1 MEIRY
6 ADCLN
11 IFNLSTMDTCTRS
24 QGCQMKPKLSV
35 KKEWLLTLLQIT
47 FLGLSGE
54 SGAANIQGIA
64 ALHMDI
70 PELIRSLH
78 LCNLN
83 VNEVILLKDGKEA
96 TQSCASQ
103 RLFSGA
109 VCMMTSISFPFF
121 KSDSLF
127 VLLSKYTAG
136 VKYVME
142 QEYLTRMNK
151 KTEHHED
158 DDTNQSV
165 SSIEDDFVTAFEH
178 LDEEPSLNAN
188 DDQGARWENVRNK
201 RDAAS
206 QTQPSHCLDI
216 SGSKIIFSSV
226 RRRSS
231 IKSTMLMGYIDLPEM
246 SSSGKNTVTTSM
258 CNTWSQR
265 NVSSK
270 GKIIL
275 SPSPVESSDSE
286 CSSPSPI
293 IFLDEVGYQK
303 SLKAKLNLPKI
314 PVGKDGIEDSDSEL
328 SEFFDS
334 FDRFDEPEPPLED
347 HFEPNQKTILASPPK
362 KRKCAKEHI
371 NTVCMNPQ
379 KFQFDRPTLSASVKK
394 PTPRKAES
402 PFSSISDVPDSP
414 RPAKTCAEDNGTL
427 FSPIRSSAFSPP
439 GVPPTTDCSFHLISQ
454 DGNAS
459 FKDNS
464 YSKFTDY
471 ANHICIDLFDSVLNA
486 KPSSSIVKKEQEKNP
501 KLKRKSHSKDS
512 DRKLKSKQK
521 SIKGGI
527 QKFAADLVE
536 KSLGSAFKDLQRGVS
551 SCTSALCHLAAR
563 LTSYVFQM
571 AFYEIG
577 RRQAFSIKKRA
588 INGLAN
594 LMVSEVISS
603 ALQELRHIKK
613 QMVTNAV
620 TRFAADLAEELVF
633 EGIMEV
639 CQFSHPPT
647 PTVSYCQSFDYEV
660 VVVSSYA
667 KDLSESVIQEAF
679 IELSQVNV
687 TFTTEAAISV
697 SMDNLRYVSS
707 EGMMQSVQ
715 SSPTLSSPGV
725 QEASPAMH
733 KSNRDYTVQYALFFT
748 SGLMSSVPVPVAATV
763 LSQQPISNNTY
774 VYVDNVKKYNLST
787 KSIAEISGTTILSS
801 SKDNVH
807 NSQQEHQE
815 ADGLKTFSVTMV
827 DMIVNEAYDVIQ
839 SAKTVEDYA
848 EMMTQKMIDRPSQH
862 LSLDGEAS
870 HYSADDSGKGIL
882 KPSIGS
888 TAETLSN
895 NLEVIKLNK
904 ESPINVVDQYKN
916 MSRDSEMFNYSPK
929 SSDQQERI
937 FKCPQVVE
945 HTSLSPRFIVKQ
957 SAQDYRWDA
966 ADRSSSSSCLVNSN
980 TCCNKTIME
989 GWTSKRSVPIGGD
1002 SDPSLFSLQT
1012 CLPHINNFSS
1022 VMCNCGDDFFI
1033 EDKNSE
1039 KDSIVTVLPG
1049 TPPPTPITSYDISPE
1064 RSMRKLNKRLK
1075 GQLAKD
1081 FYPATPPS
1089 TPHMSVIEHD
1099 NAKRDDFM
1107 LKLMRSLSEEV
1118 ESSSS
1123 DDGSE
1128 ELEVSEETSRYA
1140 DYLSSNIISIA
1151 TDMAAYSLDDESVQG
1166 ATIRNRSQL
1175 SMLSD
1180 KWGYPAYM
1188 RNITED
1194 LLETLCTY
1202 ANCVAGDVL
1211 NDVKEVIG
1219 SRKNS
1224 MCDVDCFRT
1233 FDKDCRP
1240 KERGYK
1246 YTGMDFK
1253 SSDPTTLSLPQYNGG
1268 TGLTSK
1274 YPSCESVTEEYAD
1287 HLIRVL
1293 KMEGGNS
1300 ELILDQYA
1308 GRLAYSAIKSGLQ
1321 QASKT
1326 VKVKC
1331 NRKVI
1336 HKVKSEANSS
1346 KEIRR
1351 LLSRTHHSDKDKCR
1365 QSNVTLRSFTEDSVQ
1380 KPEFT
1385 GMLHFAESLAHTITC
1400 DVRRKLKIS
1409 AASLPK
1415 SLTDSCLYTKSKTD
1429 FITGEL
1435 LKTSYPKTLLPF
1447 PHKQKLYHST
1457 GSLND
1462 HGFSDGIMQAIEQYA
1477 CKVVDGGLEVSMEAA
1492 RQQTAENRKKS
1503 VPHAGKLLHSYGT
1516 ACRLCSAKE
1525 QHGNPVSS
1533 CHFLLGQDVSRK
1545 IRQCSKSKQNASQKS
1560 RLFHLNIPKIH
1571 IDLDKR
1577 AVLADKIVSAA
1588 IEKAEREL
1596 SNTSLAADS
1605 GIGHDG
1611 VSFAESLTTEIMM
1624 SAMKNIGHVFN
1635 ISSIDKD
1642 GFQSVDSMTSQQTS
1656 VSVGDDS
1663 TGSWSNLSFEDEH
1676 QDESSSFLHLSDSN
1690 GNSSSWSSLGLEGDV
1705 CEENV
1710 SFPPSDSDCAEDK
1723 DEDPKE
1729 TAEVIEQHGKM
1740 LLIQNIDVGPSTV
1753 ESQLRIMLQ
1762 WIAASESG
1770 VSELYFPENAKKELL
1785 PLFRR
1790 VRERGWKI
1798 GDLLRAV
1805 LQYCENSEMSS
1816 NIPSPLFVWL
1826 LEKC

>member
-1 MEIRY
+1 
-6 ADCLN
+6 
-11 IFNLSTMDTCTRS
+11 MDACTRN
-24 QGCQMKPKLSV
+24 QGCQMKPKLSL
-35 KKEWLLTLLQIT
+35 KKENISEGLLSAVKSLLQSRKELCTIADSPKTSKKGDFIEIT
-47 FLGLSGE
+47 FLGLSGD
-54 SGAANIQGIA
+54 SGAANIQGVA
-64 ALHMDI
+64 AYHLDI
-70 PELIRSLH
+70 PELIRSLR

-96 TQSCASQ
+96 TQSCTSQ

-136 VKYVME
+136 VKYAME
-142 QEYLTRMNK
+142 QEDFTRIS
-151 KTEHHED
+151 KTDHHED

-178 LDEEPSLNAN
+178 LDEEEPVNSNEN
-188 DDQGARWENVRNK
+188 QGVRWENVRNQ

-206 QTQPSHCLDI
+206 QTQPAHCLDVG
-216 SGSKIIFSSV
+216 GSKIIFSSV

-231 IKSTMLMGYIDLPEM
+231 IKSTMLMSYVELPQL

-258 CNTWSQR
+258 CNTWKQR
-265 NVSSK
+265 TVSSQD
-270 GKIIL
+270 KIVL
-275 SPSPVESSDSE
+275 SPSPVESSESD

-303 SLKAKLNLPKI
+303 SLRAKLNLPKI

-334 FDRFDEPEPPLED
+334 FDRFDEPESTLED
-347 HFEPNQKTILASPPK
+347 HFQTTQKTILASPPK
-362 KRKCAKEHI
+362 KKKCAKGHMS
-371 NTVCMNPQ
+371 TVCMNPQ

-402 PFSSISDVPDSP
+402 PFSSVSDLPDSP
-414 RPAKTCAEDNGTL
+414 RLAKICAEDNGTL

-439 GVPPTTDCSFHLISQ
+439 GVPTTTDCSHLVSQ
-454 DGNAS
+454 E
-459 FKDNS
+459 DNS
-464 YSKFTDY
+464 FSKFSDY
-471 ANHICIDLFDSVLNA
+471 ANHVCINVFDSVFNT
-486 KPSSSIVKKEQEKNP
+486 KPSSSFVKKEQEKNM
-501 KLKRKSHSKDS
+501 KHKRKSHSKES
-512 DRKLKSKQK
+512 DRKLKSKHK

-536 KSLGSAFKDLQRGVS
+536 NSLGSAFKDLQRGVS

-563 LTSYVFQM
+563 LTSYIVQM

-577 RRQAFSIKKRA
+577 RRRAFSIKKRA
-588 INGLAN
+588 INSLAN
-594 LMVSEVISS
+594 LMVSEVITS

-647 PTVSYCQSFDYEV
+647 PTVSYCQSFDYEDV
-660 VVVSSYA
+660 AVSSYA

-687 TFTTEAAISV
+687 SFTTEAAISV

-707 EGMMQSVQ
+707 EAMSVQ
-715 SSPTLSSPGV
+715 SSPTSTSPGF
-725 QEASPAMH
+725 QEVSPA
-733 KSNRDYTVQYALFFT
+733 KSKRDYTVQYALFFT
-748 SGLMSSVPVPVAATV
+748 SGLMSSVPVPVAAKV
-763 LSQQPISNNTY
+763 LSQKPISSDTY

-787 KSIAEISGTTILSS
+787 KSIAEISGTTIISS
-801 SKDNVH
+801 SKDGVS
-807 NSQQEHQE
+807 NSLQEQQD
-815 ADGLKTFSVTMV
+815 ADGVKAFSVTMV

-848 EMMTQKMIDRPSQH
+848 EMMTKKIIERPSLC

-870 HYSADDSGKGIL
+870 QHNCTDGLGKGSFKHTL
-882 KPSIGS
+882 GR
-888 TAETLSN
+888 TADMFSN
-895 NLEVIKLNK
+895 NLDVMKLSR
-904 ESPINVVDQYKN
+904 ELPINFVDQHKV
-916 MSRDSEMFNYSPK
+916 MPQDTEMLTYSPK
-929 SSDQQERI
+929 SSEQQKRI
-937 FKCPQVVE
+937 FRCPQVGE
-945 HTSLSPRFIVKQ
+945 QMSLNPCFIVKQ
-957 SAQDYRWDA
+957 SAQDYKWEASER
-966 ADRSSSSSCLVNSN
+966 RSSGSCAVNSN
-980 TCCNKTIME
+980 TMYSKTNTE
-989 GWTSKRSVPIGGD
+989 GWAAKRTVQKNDVSD
-1002 SDPSLFSLQT
+1002 SSLFSIHS
-1012 CLPHINNFSS
+1012 CLPHINHFSS
-1022 VMCNCGDDFFI
+1022 VMCNCGEELFV
-1033 EDKNSE
+1033 EDKIRQR
-1039 KDSIVTVLPG
+1039 DSTGIALPS

-1064 RSMRKLNKRLK
+1064 RSMRKLGKRLK
-1075 GQLAKD
+1075 GKLAKD

-1089 TPHMSVIEHD
+1089 TPHLSVFEHD
-1099 NAKRDDFM
+1099 NTKRDDFM

-1123 DDGSE
+1123 DDSSE
-1128 ELEVSEETSRYA
+1128 ELEVSEETCRYA
-1140 DYLSSNIISIA
+1140 DYLSSNIISVA
-1151 TDMAAYSLDDESVQG
+1151 TDMAACSLEDESAQG
-1166 ATIRNRSQL
+1166 ASIRNRSQL
-1175 SMLSD
+1175 SVLSD

-1194 LLETLCTY
+1194 LLETMCRY
-1202 ANCVAGDVL
+1202 ANCVAGEVI
-1211 NDVKEVIG
+1211 NDAKEMIG

-1224 MCDVDCFRT
+1224 MCDVDCGNSRLY
-1233 FDKDCRP
+1233 DKDCRP

-1246 YTGMDFK
+1246 YANMNFK
-1253 SSDPTTLSLPQYNGG
+1253 STDPATLHLPHYNDGA
-1268 TGLTSK
+1268 GLTSK

-1308 GRLAYSAIKSGLQ
+1308 GRLVYSAIKSGLQ

-1326 VKVKC
+1326 TKVKC

-1336 HKVKSEANSS
+1336 HRVKSEANCS

-1351 LLSRTHHSDKDKCR
+1351 LLSRTHHSDKNKR
-1365 QSNVTLRSFTEDSVQ
+1365 RLSNFTLRSFNEDSVQ
-1380 KPEFT
+1380 KSEHAGLLT
-1385 GMLHFAESLAHTITC
+1385 FAESLAHTITC
-1400 DVRRKLKIS
+1400 DVKRKLKMS
-1409 AASLPK
+1409 TASLPK
-1415 SLTDSCLYTKSKTD
+1415 SLTDSCLYTKSKHD
-1429 FITGEL
+1429 YITGEVV
-1435 LKTSYPKTLLPF
+1435 KTSYPKTLLPLT
-1447 PHKQKLYHST
+1447 PKQKLYHST

-1462 HGFSDGIMQAIEQYA
+1462 HGISEGIMQAIEQYA
-1477 CKVVDGGLEVSMEAA
+1477 CNVVDGTLEFSMEAA
-1492 RQQTAENRKKS
+1492 RLQAAENRKKADK
-1503 VPHAGKLLHSYGT
+1503 VPHAGKLTHSYGT
-1516 ACRLCSAKE
+1516 ACRLCSVKE
-1525 QHGNPVSS
+1525 QNGNPVSS

-1545 IRQCSKSKQNASQKS
+1545 TKQCSKSKQNACQKS

-1571 IDLDKR
+1571 IDFDKR

-1635 ISSIDKD
+1635 ISTVDKD
-1642 GFQSVDSMTSQQTS
+1642 GFQSVDSVTSQQTS

-1676 QDESSSFLHLSDSN
+1676 QDESSSFLHLSDS
-1690 GNSSSWSSLGLEGDV
+1690 
-1705 CEENV
+1705 
-1710 SFPPSDSDCAEDK
+1710 DCTEDK
-1723 DEDPKE
+1723 DEEPKV
-1729 TAEVIEQHGKM
+1729 TAEVLEQHCKT
-1740 LLIQNIDVGPSTV
+1740 LLIRNVDVGPSAV
-1753 ESQLRIMLQ
+1753 EPQLRVMLQ
-1762 WIAASESG
+1762 WIAASEAG
-1770 VSELYFPENAKKELL
+1770 VSELYFPENAKKELM
-1785 PLFRR
+1785 PLFRQ

-1798 GDLLRAV
+1798 GDLLQAV
-1805 LQYCENSEMSS
+1805 LQYCESSEMPS
-1816 NIPSPLFVWL
+1816 NISNPLFAWL
-1826 LEKC
+1826 LENC